1 MVTAPRVAA
10 ATTMG
15 EGPAL
20 AHTQPGHL
28 TYDDQGREEAEGGI
42 PCLAGGIHHLQTGGW
57 AWLIS
62 TIISI
67 TIFTTS
73 FSAKYSM
80 GSPPSA
86 VGLPHGAQLV
96 ELWLTT
102 CANSILATSSTKR
115 GWFAYGTTHRQPG
128 GFAYGTQSAELW
140 FTSST
145 NSNLATS
152 STKQGWF
159 AYGTTKQPCGG
170 FAYGTQSVALWFTYS
185 AISSTTTTLV
195 SPPAQPPLHVHLW
208 EVSGRMSWSAFQDVP
223 CLLCRERQHL
233 MIIFGVIL

>member
-10 ATTMG
+10 ATNMG

-73 FSAKYSM
+73 FSAKY
-80 GSPPSA
+80 GQPA
-86 VGLPHGAQLV
+86 F
-96 ELWLTT
+96 
-102 CANSILATSSTKR
+102 SS
-115 GWFAYGTTHRQPG
+115 
-128 GFAYGTQSAELW
+128 GFASWRPTCGA
-140 FTSST
+140 
-145 NSNLATS
+145 LAHHLC
-152 STKQGWF
+152 QLH
-159 AYGTTKQPCGG
+159 PCN
-170 FAYGTQSVALWFTYS
+170 
-185 AISSTTTTLV
+185 I
-195 SPPAQPPLHVHLW
+195 
-208 EVSGRMSWSAFQDVP
+208 
-223 CLLCRERQHL
+223 
-233 MIIFGVIL
+233 